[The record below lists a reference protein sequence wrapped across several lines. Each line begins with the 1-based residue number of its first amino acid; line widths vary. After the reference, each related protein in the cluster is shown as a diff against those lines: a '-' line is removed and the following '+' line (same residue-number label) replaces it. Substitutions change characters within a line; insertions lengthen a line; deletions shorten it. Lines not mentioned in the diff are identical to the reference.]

1 MAKTIEEA
9 AYNVLRSAFP
19 DECVELRDALGLS
32 GECGWDGETMPPGR
46 VCIAC
51 CERMA
56 SAVARAFGEREGE

>member
-1 MAKTIEEA
+1 MAKTIEDAVYAILEA
-9 AYNVLRSAFP
+9 SDPY
-19 DECVELRDALGLS
+19 ECSELRAALGL
-32 GECGWDGETMPPGR
+32 GECGWDGGTMPPGR